1 MVDFGAVFPLT
12 KQPDFSFLIRKT
24 GLLMYCKYTKLSA
37 DFLRLVFQ
45 MWVLNGHFPFL
56 RVSQ

>member
-1 MVDFGAVFPLT
+1 MAFLGAVFPLT

-37 DFLRLVFQ
+37 DFLQLVFQ
-45 MWVLNGHFPFL
+45 MWGLNGHFP
-56 RVSQ
+56 SP